1 MFSEIPWS
9 HKCNDFLAAG
19 VGGTAIAVLQLESVE
34 AWLQIAVLAL
44 TIVFL
49 LFGIAM
55 RAERFVVRMS
65 RAFLGEPIAPPAE
78 VKEDEDER

>member
-1 MFSEIPWS
+1 MFSELPWS

-19 VGGTAIAVLQLESVE
+19 VGGTAIAVLQLESVA

-65 RAFLGEPIAPPAE
+65 RAFLGEPIAPPAAE
-78 VKEDEDER
+78 EDEDER